1 MRREWDSPVVPLPMV
16 DNPRLVGYNPSRWE
30 RGKGIGMPDWEAI
43 GDQLWRSLS
52 ELDADVPQTEAEKD
66 FQIALIGAPAC
77 GKTSLAR
84 ALAAMPPGES
94 MAPDLEEYLPEYRL
108 PLSVEDVTDL
118 DSATLLILLLD
129 ATKGD
134 YAQEVAAADYLS
146 YLGKPMLVCYNKMD
160 LLPVETRLIRG
171 QARWRGAEIMPLSA
185 TQPDAVQE
193 LLLPAVLEVLPQYAL
208 SLARRLSLF
217 RRMVA
222 DRLIEHTA
230 LVNATYVSA
239 SGLASARP
247 LLRVPFNAEEVGVLN
262 ANQAAMACQLGLA
275 CGLPLDWHHRVTA
288 LSVAVAPGR
297 VWRQLARR
305 VLGVV
310 PLWGLDSKVGVAY
323 GATIVMGKAIE
334 AWCDTGEALS
344 SKILREMCR
353 DTAVRSRAVS
363 RDLVAKARE
372 ALPAQPKEGRSERR
386 KLRLPRPRLPRRRQK
401 PTCAACGRANPADA
415 VFCAYCGG
423 SLGEAGAAAGRA
435 PDHPVIPQ
443 ADT

>member
-1 MRREWDSPVVPLPMV
+1 
-16 DNPRLVGYNPSRWE
+16 
-30 RGKGIGMPDWEAI
+30 MPDWEAI
-43 GDQLWRSLS
+43 GDQLWKALA
-52 ELDADVPQTEAEKD
+52 ELDADLPQAEAEKD
-66 FQIALIGAPAC
+66 FQVALIGAPGC
-77 GKTSLAR
+77 GKTSLAC
-84 ALAAMPPGES
+84 ALAATPAGES
-94 MAPDLEEYLPEYRL
+94 MSPDLEEYLPEYRL

-129 ATKGD
+129 ATKGN

-208 SLARRLSLF
+208 SLARRLALF
-217 RRMVA
+217 RSMVA
-222 DRLIEHTA
+222 DSLIEHTA
-230 LVNATYVSA
+230 LVNATYASA
-239 SGLASARP
+239 SGLAEAVP
-247 LLRVPFNAEEVGVLN
+247 LLRVPFNAEEVEVLG
-262 ANQAAMACQLGLA
+262 ANQATMACRLGLA
-275 CGLPLDWHHRVTA
+275 YALALDWHHDVSA
-288 LSVAVAPGR
+288 LSVAVKPGR

-323 GATIVMGKAIE
+323 GATIVMGRVIE

-344 SKILREMCR
+344 PRILREMCR
-353 DTAVRSRAVS
+353 DTAVKSRAVS
-363 RDLVAKARE
+363 HDLVAKARE
-372 ALPAQPKEGRSERR
+372 ALPAQPRGARSKRP
-386 KLRLPRPRLPRRRQK
+386 KLRLPRPHLPRRRQK
-401 PTCAACGRANPADA
+401 PMCAACGRGNPADA

-423 SLGEAGAAAGRA
+423 SLEEAGAAADQA
-435 PDHPVIPQ
+435 ADHPVLPESE
-443 ADT
+443 T